1 MGQVLKTYR
10 GMKKAIVP
18 GVIVLSIFLAAIL
31 VRVDPELVLIT
42 MIAYWVFLDRLERE
56 DEK

>member
-1 MGQVLKTYR
+1 
-10 GMKKAIVP
+10 MKKAIVS
-18 GVIVLSIFLAAIL
+18 GIIVLSIFLAAKL